1 MLKFSNLCY
10 YYYYCLGFISA
21 ANTFK
26 NWDKFQAEYFVEEM
40 SIK

>member
-1 MLKFSNLCY
+1 MLKFSNLC

-26 NWDKFQAEYFVEEM
+26 NWDKFQAEILCGRNVY
-40 SIK
+40 

>member
-1 MLKFSNLCY
+1 MLKFSNLC
-10 YYYYCLGFISA
+10 YYCLGFISA